1 MAVVAFS
8 DFSAI
13 FDSTDDACAIA
24 DAVLTALSAERPSL
38 CVGTAGV
45 GCDFMLAA
53 VGKPDRFDVAE
64 GFCCESSPKKLA
76 ARTPPTTNTPIAAG
90 KIPKRRFFFFIP
102 DRESSLVMG
111 VPAVIA
117 AVKLVEW

>member
-13 FDSTDDACAIA
+13 LDSTGDACAIA
-24 DAVLTALSAERPSL
+24 GAALTALSTERPS
-38 CVGTAGV
+38 GTAGV
-45 GCDFMLAA
+45 GCDFILAA
-53 VGKPDRFDVAE
+53 VETPDRFGVAE
-64 GFCCESSPKKLA
+64 GFCSESLPKKLA

-90 KIPKRRFFFFIP
+90 KIPKRRFLFFSP

-111 VPAVIA
+111 VPALIA
-117 AVKLVEW
+117 PVKLVEW